1 MKGNSNEVL
10 NVLFS
15 SNDDFCPY
23 LGVSLYSFLKYN
35 SDEFERINI
44 YIFDDNIG
52 EGNKGKLNQISSQF
66 NQELSFIKVSDIES
80 RFGNKLNSMEKE
92 GISSLTT
99 YNRLF
104 ASSILRDVDKLLYL
118 DADSLIL
125 GSFKSLWE
133 MDLEDNYIGA
143 VEDLFSIDIIKESIG
158 MNSSQ
163 GYINA
168 GFLLINLKK
177 WRESNIEEKFLDF
190 QRITQ
195 DKFIFHDQGIING
208 VCKDNIL
215 YLHPKYNL
223 ISIFH
228 GIEYEKVI
236 KLGGLTGYYDKE
248 TIEEAQKNPVFVHFS
263 GGDLNRPW
271 FNKDQPY
278 HKLYYEYVN
287 ETPFK
292 DQINAKEL
300 PISGVLFYRFYQ
312 SKLLSVLLKLVPM
325 NLAVKIA
332 NKRVD
337 NQCKSMSK

>member
-1 MKGNSNEVL
+1 MKENSNEIL

-23 LGVSLYSFLKYN
+23 LGVSLYSFLKHNY
-35 SDEFERINI
+35 DEFEKINVF
-44 YIFDDNIG
+44 IFDDNIG
-52 EGNKGKLNQISSQF
+52 NANKEKLDLISSQF
-66 NQELSFIKVSDIES
+66 NQELTFINVSDIES
-80 RFGNKLNSMEKE
+80 KFENKLNSMEKE
-92 GISSLTT
+92 GVSSLTT

-104 ASSILRDVDKLLYL
+104 ASSILKDIDKLLYL

-125 GSFKSLWE
+125 GSFKPLWDID
-133 MDLEDNYIGA
+133 MGNNYIGA
-143 VEDLFSIDIIKESIG
+143 VEDLLSIDVIKQNIG
-158 MNSSQ
+158 MDLSQ

-177 WRESNIEEKFLDF
+177 WREINIEEKFLDF
-190 QRITQ
+190 QRKTH

-208 VCKDNIL
+208 VCKGNIL

-236 KLGGLTGYYDKE
+236 KLGGLASYYDKE
-248 TIEEAQKNPVFVHFS
+248 TIEEAQENPVFVHFS

-278 HKLYYEYVN
+278 HDLYYEYVN

-292 DQINAKEL
+292 DQINPKKL
-300 PISGVLFYRFYQ
+300 PISGVLFYKFYQ
-312 SKLLSVLLKLVPM
+312 SRFLSILLKFVPM
-325 NLAVKIA
+325 GLAVKIA

-337 NQCKSMSK
+337 NQCKAMLK